1 MLKYGKCLFLSSKH
15 ALLISEFLLVGNLF
29 DPIELLYLSQ
39 NISGQGFILFFGNLV
54 MSPYVGKASDK
65 AHLFLTLKDVVGRIA
80 VTLKISFEGL

>member
-54 MSPYVGKASDK
+54 MSPYVCKASDK